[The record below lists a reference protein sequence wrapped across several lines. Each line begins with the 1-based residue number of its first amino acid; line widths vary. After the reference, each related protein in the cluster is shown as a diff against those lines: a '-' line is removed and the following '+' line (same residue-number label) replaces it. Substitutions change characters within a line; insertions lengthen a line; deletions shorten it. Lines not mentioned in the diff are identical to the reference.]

1 MSASNKKKL
10 RSEQRAAFLTEKQ
23 RKEQQEA
30 KKLKTLTWT
39 FAGVMVLVLAILIG
53 VVVTPSIEGIV
64 RRNSHAVTIG
74 DHELSAAELTY
85 FYIDAISDYQN
96 KIYQSYYSYYG
107 DYWYL
112 GLGFDTTTPLN
123 KQVYDDKTGES
134 WADYFIDTA
143 IENATSVY
151 ALYDDAMSKGYKLS
165 EEDQK
170 ELDKDLDELDDNAK
184 TLNYNSLRHYLRSVY
199 GSSATVKSYKEY
211 YTLSTISSAY
221 YTDHQDSLEYTAED
235 YRAHDKDKF
244 NNYSNFSY
252 VYYTLNY
259 SSYLKD
265 SEGKKDESSGQLTWT
280 DEQKDA
286 ARAQAKADMEALL
299 AAGIKDKESFDKAV
313 QALEINKYDKDGK
326 PVEDSKKATATEALD
341 RLYTSINII
350 DSAKEWLGHAD
361 RKPGDVSS
369 FPVDAYI
376 TEKDEKVPEDHVHSD
391 SCGHK
396 KVTNSYYVV
405 LYVEKDTN
413 ETHLANVR
421 HVLVKFKGGK
431 TDSTTNKVTY
441 SVAEKEAAKTEAE
454 KLLND
459 WKASIADEKD
469 AAKIEESFG
478 ALANKESDDLDGKV
492 TNGGLYEDIYPGQM
506 VKAFEEWCFDKERK
520 PGDTGIV
527 ETEYGYHIMFY
538 SSTDELTYRDLMI
551 KNELITED
559 MEEWHDGLIE
569 TKKATIVNLKQMEY
583 DRIVG

>member
-10 RSEQRAAFLTEKQ
+10 RSEQRAAALTEKQ
-23 RKEQQEA
+23 LKEQKEA
-30 KKLKTLTWT
+30 KKLKILTLT
-39 FAGVMVLVLAILIG
+39 FVVAMVLVVAILVG
-53 VVVTPSIEGIV
+53 VAVTPTIVGTV

-74 DHELSAAELTY
+74 GHELSAAELTY
-85 FYIDAISDYQN
+85 FYIDAISEYQN
-96 KIYQSYYSYYG
+96 NVYQSYYSYYG

-112 GLGFDTTTPLN
+112 GLGFDTTAPLN
-123 KQVYDDKTGES
+123 KQVYDDKTGDT

-143 IENATSVY
+143 IENATSIF
-151 ALYDDAMSKGYKLS
+151 ALYDDAMSKDYKLS

-170 ELDKDLDELDDNAK
+170 TLDESLDSLEDNAK
-184 TLNYNSLRHYLRSVY
+184 SLNYNSLNHYLRSVY
-199 GSSATVKSYKEY
+199 GSSATVKSYEEY
-211 YTLSTISSAY
+211 FTISSIASAY
-221 YTDHQDSLEYTAED
+221 YNDHQESLKYTTED

-244 NNYSNFSY
+244 NNYSSFDY
-252 VYYTLNY
+252 IYYTLNY
-259 SSYLKD
+259 SSYLKESD
-265 SEGKKDESSGQLTWT
+265 AKKDETTGQLTWT

-341 RLYTSINII
+341 RLYTTINI
-350 DSAKEWLGHAD
+350 DTAAKEWLGHKD
-361 RKPGDVSS
+361 RQPGDLDS
-369 FPVDAYI
+369 FPINAYI
-376 TEKDEKVPEDHVHSD
+376 TGTDEKVPEDHVHSD
-391 SCGHK
+391 KCGHK
-396 KVTNSYYVV
+396 QVTNSYYVV
-405 LYVEKDTN
+405 LFLDKDTN

-454 KLLND
+454 KLLKE
-459 WKASIADEKD
+459 WKESIANEKD

-478 ALANKESDDLDGKV
+478 ALANKESDDQGGKV

-506 VKAFEEWCFDKERK
+506 VEAFENWCFDKERK
-520 PGDTGIV
+520 PGDTGLV

-538 SSTDELTYRDLMI
+538 SSADELTYRDMMI
-551 KNELITED
+551 KSELITED
-559 MEEWHDGLIE
+559 MEEWHDGLTE
-569 TKKATIVNLKQMEY
+569 AVKVTVVNLKNMEH
-583 DRIVG
+583 DLIVG

>member
-123 KQVYDDKTGES
+123 KQTYDDETGET

-244 NNYSNFSY
+244 NNYSTFSY

-265 SEGKKDESSGQLTWT
+265 SEGKKDESTGQLTWT

-299 AAGIKDKESFDKAV
+299 AAGIKDKASFDKAV
-313 QALEINKYDKDGK
+313 QALEINMYDDEGN
-326 PVEDSKKATATEALD
+326 PVEDSKKATATEVLD
-341 RLYTSINII
+341 RLYTSISII

-361 RKPGDVSS
+361 RQPGDVSS
-369 FPVDAYI
+369 FSVDAYI
-376 TEKDEKVPEDHVHSD
+376 TEADETVSEDHVHSD

-421 HVLVKFKGGK
+421 HVLVEFQGGT
-431 TDSTTNKVTY
+431 TDSTTGNVTY
-441 SVAEKEAAKTEAE
+441 NVAEKEAAKTEAE

-459 WKASIADEKD
+459 WKASIADETD

-506 VKAFEEWCFDKERK
+506 VTAFNEWCFDKERQ

-559 MEEWHDGLIE
+559 MEEWHDGLIK
-569 TKKATIVNLKQMEY
+569 TKEATIVDLKNMEY